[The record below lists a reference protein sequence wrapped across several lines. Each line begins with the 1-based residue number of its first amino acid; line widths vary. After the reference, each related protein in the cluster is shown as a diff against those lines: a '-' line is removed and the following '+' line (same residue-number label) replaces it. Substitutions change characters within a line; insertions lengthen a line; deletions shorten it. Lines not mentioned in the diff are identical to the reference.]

1 MVRANSS
8 EPSRHDTPS
17 TEDNVTA
24 RTVNEAFWE
33 PLSANKS
40 QYNMGLCGVLCVCTV
55 CLHR

>member
-40 QYNMGLCGVLCVCTV
+40 QYMGLCGVLCVCTV
-55 CLHR
+55 CLHK